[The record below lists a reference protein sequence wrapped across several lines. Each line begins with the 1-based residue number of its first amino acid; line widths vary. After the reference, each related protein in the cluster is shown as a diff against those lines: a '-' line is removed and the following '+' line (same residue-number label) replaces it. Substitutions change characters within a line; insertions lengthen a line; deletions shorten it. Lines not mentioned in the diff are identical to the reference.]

1 MFRLSPRQTLFR
13 SRYERFRWKFSNFA
27 AKQTLTMEQ
36 KFGKNSIDIKVL
48 REFCER
54 EGKMVEYRKGEQ
66 LEREGDPARWF
77 GFVTEGCFKY
87 VTYGISDDK
96 EHITWF
102 SFEGEFAGDY
112 PACLDGGP
120 ALTTIE
126 AMVPTRIIRV
136 SGEQLEREG
145 DPARWFG
152 FVTEGCFKYVT
163 HGISDDKEHITWFSF
178 EGEFAGDYPA
188 CLDGRPS
195 QTTIKAMMPSR
206 MLRVSGEQLVDF
218 FRQDA
223 EKMELRS
230 VIAEHLLS
238 QARACYL
245 DLHRATARE
254 RYELLLQRCPGI
266 VEYLD
271 LQDIA
276 SFLNVTPKTISMI
289 RKDITFGKD

>member
-1 MFRLSPRQTLFR
+1 
-13 SRYERFRWKFSNFA
+13 
-27 AKQTLTMEQ
+27 MEQ
-36 KFGKNSIDIKVL
+36 KFGINSIDIKVL

-136 SGEQLEREG
+136 SGEQLVKR
-145 DPARWFG
+145 F
-152 FVTEGCFKYVT
+152 
-163 HGISDDKEHITWFSF
+163 SQDKKSM
-178 EGEFAGDYPA
+178 DLR
-188 CLDGRPS
+188 CL
-195 QTTIKAMMPSR
+195 
-206 MLRVSGEQLVDF
+206 
-218 FRQDA
+218 
-223 EKMELRS
+223 
-230 VIAEHLLS
+230 IAEHLLS
-238 QARACYL
+238 QARARYT
-245 DLHRATARE
+245 DLHRATPLE
-254 RYELLLQRCPGI
+254 RAPPLPGHRPPSPPECHRL
-266 VEYLD
+266 VPLRH
-271 LQDIA
+271 
-276 SFLNVTPKTISMI
+276 SPTVVTHPQGRHVFGEIIPNIHKTSEHLF
-289 RKDITFGKD
+289 RLSPRQTLFRSCRGLFRGTFCNFVAQNE

>member
-1 MFRLSPRQTLFR
+1 
-13 SRYERFRWKFSNFA
+13 
-27 AKQTLTMEQ
+27 MEQ
-36 KFGKNSIDIKVL
+36 KFKKSDGGIDLRAL
-48 REFCER
+48 REFCR
-54 EGKMVEYRKGEQ
+54 KEGKVVDYRKGEQ

-77 GFVTEGCFKY
+77 AYVERGCFKY
-87 VTYGISDDK
+87 VTHGISDDK

-126 AMVPTRIIRV
+126 AMVPTCIIRV
-136 SGEQLEREG
+136 SGEQLVKR
-145 DPARWFG
+145 F
-152 FVTEGCFKYVT
+152 
-163 HGISDDKEHITWFSF
+163 SQDKKSM
-178 EGEFAGDYPA
+178 DLR
-188 CLDGRPS
+188 CL
-195 QTTIKAMMPSR
+195 
-206 MLRVSGEQLVDF
+206 V
-218 FRQDA
+218 
-223 EKMELRS
+223 
-230 VIAEHLLS
+230 AEHLLS
-238 QARACYL
+238 QARARYT

-266 VEYLD
+266 VEHLA